1 MGNVTRAF
9 VSVGSNIEP
18 EENVQKAVRA
28 LSLQTRLL
36 GISTVYLTEP
46 EGRPEQPPYF
56 NCVLEIETSLP
67 PAELKQTVLRRI
79 EDELGRKR
87 GKDKFASRTIDLDLI
102 AYGELVLK
110 TEDLTIPDPE
120 IMRRPFLAVPL
131 YELAPD
137 MKLPGSDVD
146 IKETAAALPRDKMRP
161 LTAYT
166 DKLRREI
173 FHGSEQ

>member
-1 MGNVTRAF
+1 MARIF

-18 EENVQKAVRA
+18 GENVRKAVHLLSRRA
-28 LSLQTRLL
+28 RIV

-46 EGRPEQPPYF
+46 ECRPDQPPYY
-56 NCVLEIETSLP
+56 NCMAEIETSLP
-67 PAELKQTVLRRI
+67 PAELKHTVLRQI

-87 GKDKFASRTIDLDLI
+87 GRDKYAPRTIDLDLTV
-102 AYGELVLK
+102 YGDLLLK

-131 YELAPD
+131 SELAPEL
-137 MKLPGSDVD
+137 KLPGSCLVMRDA
-146 IKETAAALPRDKMRP
+146 AAALPRDKMKP

-166 DKLRREI
+166 DMLRREI
-173 FHGSEQ
+173 LHGPEH

>member
-1 MGNVTRAF
+1 MTRVF

-18 EENVQKAVRA
+18 DENVRKAIHVLSRRA
-28 LSLQTRLL
+28 RVL

-46 EGRPEQPPYF
+46 EGRPEQPPYY
-56 NCVLEIETSLP
+56 NCVVEIETSLP
-67 PAELKQTVLRRI
+67 PAELKRTVLRRI

-87 GKDKFASRTIDLDLI
+87 ERDKYAARTIDLDLI
-102 AYGELVLK
+102 VYGDLVLR

-131 YELAPD
+131 SELAPD
-137 MKLPGSDVD
+137 LKLPGSGLDM
-146 IKETAAALPRDKMRP
+146 KEAATTLPRDKMRP

-166 DKLRREI
+166 DILRREI
-173 FHGSEQ
+173 LHGPEH